1 MNKKI
6 GLKLLSVLI
15 TSAIVF
21 MSFSATVFADENDI
35 ADADVQIESEEEQ
48 DEIIADIEAEP
59 VDSDSDETEGVIDEP
74 IEEVSETT
82 SDETEDIAEAE
93 ESTVIDET
101 ILEEDA
107 QEEQDE
113 TNEESEEE
121 EHPDTTFEYYG
132 ETSIIPYEDDYS
144 LSVSANY
151 GTVSYGSGM
160 YQKQFS
166 AVDEATYEILSYK
179 ISLVADGQL
188 PDTEFL
194 INLSDIG
201 FDNVFTAEELGIEY
215 IYKDGASYPNLGNI
229 IFNQIIC
236 DWSPMLHRLL
246 VENPYEL
253 YWFDKTSRT
262 GIRMSTPEM
271 GLKWDDS
278 LQQYVATYD
287 GGLIYYFPICE
298 AYADETAE
306 SDFIVDFSQIQRA
319 KNAASYAQKIVAQN
333 ADLSDIEKLNKYME
347 VICNLVDY
355 NTAAASDSTTPYG
368 DPWNLVYVFDRDP
381 DTKVVCEG
389 YSKAFKYLCDLS
401 SFENS
406 DLTCILASG
415 YFQSSNT
422 YGPHMWN
429 IVSFGEGL
437 NYMVDVTNCDYG
449 TIGAPN
455 YLFLR
460 NVDSGSASNTYTYTL
475 YIYGR
480 TNNLYYTYKTETLD
494 LYNIEPLTINT
505 SPLFDAPEVILSA
518 TCSGI
523 ELQWLKEHTAYS
535 YDIYRRTSNSM
546 WSLVTNT
553 TNNSYTDTTVSAN
566 MQYYYCIV
574 CKNANGEKMN
584 QFDDQYTITA
594 VTHSIV
600 VDQAVPV
607 TCTTDGLT
615 EGSHCS
621 TCGKIIVAQQVI
633 EAKGHTVVVDPG
645 IDATCEHVGLTEG
658 SHCSVCNK
666 VLVAQEIIPTLEH
679 EVVTVPGKPAT
690 GTEDGY
696 TDYQYCSICGL
707 VLKPRTIIP
716 ATGQSNENEDDP
728 YVEPYDKN
736 KYDFDVSTS
745 YNGKNLTIKGVL
757 KNPEIANNIA
767 GVNVY
772 YRKPDMDDYIYFTQ
786 VSVYNDSF
794 TLDRYGL
801 TEGIEYSFIFEFYFK
816 DGYIT
821 FHEKHIDVIFGNQ
834 DEPYIFAI
842 VNQPSDYTGSVGK
855 VATFSVKAQGTDLKY
870 QWQVYK
876 NGSWSDSSLPG
887 AKTNTISI
895 DITAARNGYKFR
907 CNVSDVNGHVKTSR
921 EATLYVKSVL
931 SVIEQPNDYFGFV
944 GEHATFYVVAKGE
957 GLSYQWQVNKN
968 GTWINSSLPGAK
980 SDSLHF
986 DITAARNGYK
996 FRCVIKDTKG
1006 NTVTSDFATLVVY
1019 QSFAITKNPENCS
1032 GPVNGTALFKVIASG
1047 DDLKYQWQVN
1057 SNGTWRDSSMPGA
1070 KTDTLSVSITTAR
1083 NGYKFRCVV
1092 KTANG
1097 AESITSNE
1105 ATLTVV
1111 QSLTITSDPANY
1123 TGVAGGK
1130 AVFTVTADGIGL
1142 KYQWQVNKNGTWAD
1156 SSMTGCKTDT
1166 LTVDITSARNG
1177 YKFRCVIRDAVG
1189 NTVTS
1194 KDATLSVA
1202 QAITITAQPLNYTG
1216 PAGDTAIFKV
1226 AAEGE
1231 GLTYQWQ
1238 VNKNGT
1244 WANSSMTGCKTNTL
1258 SVNIT
1263 DARDGYKFRCVI
1275 KNASGIT
1282 VTTEEVTLFVGNPY
1296 FVVD

>member
-21 MSFSATVFADENDI
+21 MSFSATVLADENVNEN
-35 ADADVQIESEEEQ
+35 ADTDVQIENEE
-48 DEIIADIEAEP
+48 DLSDDNDVDIEE
-59 VDSDSDETEGVIDEP
+59 SDSDVTEDESDTNVADIVSDETDVTAGEETDVPEAIDESLP
-74 IEEVSETT
+74 DDESQDELIEADETT
-82 SDETEDIAEAE
+82 SED
-93 ESTVIDET
+93 D
-101 ILEEDA
+101 
-107 QEEQDE
+107 
-113 TNEESEEE
+113 
-121 EHPDTTFEYYG
+121 EHPDIFIEYYG
-132 ETSIIPYEDDYS
+132 ETSIIPYEDEYS
-144 LSVSANY
+144 TRVSANY

-160 YQKQFS
+160 YKKQFS
-166 AVDEATYEILSYK
+166 DVDEATYEILTNK
-179 ISLVADGQL
+179 ISLVANGQL
-188 PDTEFL
+188 LDTQFL
-194 INLSDIG
+194 INLDELG

-215 IYKDGASYPNLGNI
+215 IYKDGASYPNIGNI
-229 IFNQIIC
+229 LFNHVIC
-236 DWSPMLHRLL
+236 DWTPTLHRLL
-246 VENPYEL
+246 VEYPYEL
-253 YWFDKTSRT
+253 YWFDKTTST

-271 GLKWDDS
+271 DLKWDKD

-287 GGLIYYFPICE
+287 GGLIYYFPVCE
-298 AYADETAE
+298 AYAED
-306 SDFIVDFSQIQRA
+306 DFLVDINQTIRA
-319 KNAASYAQKIVAQN
+319 KNAASYAQKIVNQN
-333 ADLSDIEKLNKYME
+333 AALSDIDKLNKYKE
-347 VICNLVDY
+347 VICDLVDY
-355 NTAAASDSTTPYG
+355 NTPAAENSSTPYG

-381 DTKVVCEG
+381 ETKVVCEG

-415 YFQSSNT
+415 YFQSDTT

-429 IVSFGEGL
+429 IVSLGDGL
-437 NYMVDVTNCDYG
+437 NYMVDVTNCDTG

-546 WSLVTNT
+546 WSLVSNT
-553 TNNSYTDTTVSAN
+553 TNNSYTDTTVTAN

-728 YVEPYDKN
+728 YVEPYVEPYDKN

-745 YNGKNLTIKGVL
+745 YNGKNLTITGVL

-772 YRKPDMDDYIYFTQ
+772 YRKPDMDDYIFFTE
-786 VSVYNDSF
+786 VPVVDDSF
-794 TLDRYGL
+794 TLDRSGL

-816 DGYIT
+816 DGYIM

-907 CNVSDVNGHVKTSR
+907 CNVSDVNGHVITSR
-921 EATLYVKSVL
+921 EAKLYVKSVL

-944 GEHATFYVVAKGE
+944 GEHATFYVVATGE

-1202 QAITITAQPLNYTG
+1202 QAINITAQPLNYTG

-1244 WANSSMTGCKTNTL
+1244 WANSSMTGCKTNSL